1 MVPFGG
7 KLDDVAVYGLGHNQL
22 VIDKSLP
29 RRVLGFSVRFN
40 RDTPPPPPPSEGG
53 HLWLQKKKKKKTQNG
68 FRVPKPMC
76 GVHTQ
81 LNPKIKVLRHEARV
95 SAGVCRSFFRVQ
107 P

>member
-53 HLWLQKKKKKKTQNG
+53 HLWLQKKKKKKKKRLSSPQTN
-68 FRVPKPMC
+68 VC

-81 LNPKIKVLRHEARV
+81 LNPKIKSTTAR
-95 SAGVCRSFFRVQ
+95 GPCVCRGLPLIF
-107 P
+107 